1 MVETINATI
10 KTTKTVEYAADNS
23 AAAKIKHMDNWLDT
37 FWQLGTKFGCFLGRE
52 WSSGFF

>member
-37 FWQLGTKFGCFLGRE
+37 F
-52 WSSGFF
+52 